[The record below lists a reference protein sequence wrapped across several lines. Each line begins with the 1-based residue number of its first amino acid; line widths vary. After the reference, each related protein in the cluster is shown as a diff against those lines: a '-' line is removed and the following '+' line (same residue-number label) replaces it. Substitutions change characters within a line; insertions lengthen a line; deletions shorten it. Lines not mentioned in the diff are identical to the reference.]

1 MKKWF
6 AYLLCIWGM
15 GLSIRFMLSYFQN
28 VTYKINTLDLFF
40 DWGVL
45 FVASSIVFILTVY
58 ESFKS
63 WRAKENEGKV
73 SRLRFSERSIRR

>member
-6 AYLLCIWGM
+6 AYILCVWGM
-15 GLSIRFMLSYFQN
+15 GSSIRFMISYFQN

-45 FVASSIVFILTVY
+45 FITSIIVFILTVY
-58 ESFKS
+58 ESYKN
-63 WRAKENEGKV
+63 WKVKDNERKV